1 MANPTAVS
9 FWLDN
14 KRVNGTSI
22 AEDGA
27 VKLVKYE
34 SKFYVVEGKD
44 PGRRSYSRTTLP
56 TKWKKIVTGEIV
68 TVPAGESAA
77 TIGIP
82 AAAPRLPSSVKPQP
96 SAAPP
101 AKQAKVP
108 DSEPTAILQEA
119 SLPSTDVPLN
129 QIIPRVPRVRKEK
142 IGKIQLVAAEST
154 LPPLPTVSAEEESA
168 QDTPLKRLTKGPT
181 AAVSDKTPPIALKP
195 DGKYDKS
202 GSPIQSPQSS
212 ATAEG
217 EAKPQSKP
225 RKPRTKAK
233 KEGDHLELE
242 TSLLPA
248 QAQDAD
254 IAKVQIPAK
263 KPRAHRVVKA
273 KAVPVVSVVEKEH
286 TPKKS
291 VKTKT
296 RTKLGKREPV
306 TRDKPGALDCMCPYC
321 RHKRKV
327 SIAETEIDKPVVVAC
342 TGCRKEFVLRI
353 VIAAYQVQVA
363 GFI

>member
-27 VKLVKYE
+27 AKLVKYG

-56 TKWKKIVTGEIV
+56 TKWKKIVSGEIA

-77 TIGIP
+77 SIGIP
-82 AAAPRLPSSVKPQP
+82 AAALRLPSSVKPQP
-96 SAAPP
+96 SDAPP

-108 DSEPTAILQEA
+108 DSEPTAILHEG
-119 SLPSTDVPLN
+119 SLPSPVDPLN
-129 QIIPRVPRVRKEK
+129 QMIPQVPRVRKEK
-142 IGKIQLVAAEST
+142 TGKIQLVAAESM
-154 LPPLPTVSAEEESA
+154 LSPLHTASAEEESA
-168 QDTPLKRLTKGPT
+168 QDTPRKRRTKGPT
-181 AAVSDKTPPIALKP
+181 AAVSEKTSPIALKP
-195 DGKYDKS
+195 NGKHDKS
-202 GSPIQSPQSS
+202 DSPIQSPQSS

-217 EAKPQSKP
+217 ETKPQSKP
-225 RKPRTKAK
+225 RKPRSKAN
-233 KEGDHLELE
+233 KEGGQLELE
-242 TSLLPA
+242 TSLLPV
-248 QAQDAD
+248 QAQEAD

-263 KPRAHRVVKA
+263 KPRAPRVVKA
-273 KAVPVVSVVEKEH
+273 KAFPVVSVVDKEH

-291 VKTKT
+291 VKTKIGT
-296 RTKLGKREPV
+296 TLSKQGTV
-306 TRDKPGALDCMCPYC
+306 TRGKPEALDCMCPYC
-321 RHKRKV
+321 KHKRKI
-327 SIAETEIDKPVVVAC
+327 SIDETEIDKLVVVIC
-342 TGCRKEFVLRI
+342 TGCRQEFVLRI
-353 VIAAYQVQVA
+353 VIATYQVQVA